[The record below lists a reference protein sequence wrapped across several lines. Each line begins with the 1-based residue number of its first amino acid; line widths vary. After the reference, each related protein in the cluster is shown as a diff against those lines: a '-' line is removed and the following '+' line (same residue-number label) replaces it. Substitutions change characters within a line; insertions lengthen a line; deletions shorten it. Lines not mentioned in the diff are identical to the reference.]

1 MQGKVIR
8 LVLHS
13 PSQDTIAALE
23 DLLVEARAG
32 RVVGLAYV
40 AMHKVYEYTVDVTG
54 ECKSSPT
61 LTRGMLST
69 LDDELRDST
78 GKRS

>member
-1 MQGKVIR
+1 MKI
-8 LVLHS
+8 
-13 PSQDTIAALE
+13 
-23 DLLVEARAG
+23 LLVNPAIRPDSPKAI
-32 RVVGLAYV
+32 VNVGLAYV